1 MAVLSRLDHHHHDHH
16 DDHFMLLPSEL
27 AEPDNTKPVINAAL
41 HSTIVVDEIREGLGV
56 FLFEGA
62 SHVRLCAGESLSL

>member
-1 MAVLSRLDHHHHDHH
+1 
-16 DDHFMLLPSEL
+16 MLLPSEL
-27 AEPDNTKPVINAAL
+27 AEPDTTKPVINAAL